1 MKKMMLLI
9 SVIIS
14 VMMMASCSKE
24 HLEYQAGDISVSIE
38 VGDGWLHD
46 YPLFLSIKKKNPP
59 QIAVWMEDDN
69 GRYLGTL
76 YASKKI
82 ATQGWVGS
90 GGNRRKEALPYWC
103 HRRGVVYEDGLYL
116 PTKSQ
121 PLVDGM
127 TGATSRTDFD
137 VQLKEKT
144 GLRHFYVMVEVNHSI
159 DFNDRYSEDKKEGE
173 PDYSGGPEGSGQP
186 ALVYRAAVDLDSART
201 SFDAVLIG
209 HSSADGSDGKLY
221 DDLYGITSALTIV
234 KRITVSVKCN
244 ESQYY

>member
-1 MKKMMLLI
+1 MLLI
-9 SVIIS
+9 SVITS

-24 HLEYQAGDISVSIE
+24 HIAYQAGDLSVNIE
-38 VGDGWLHD
+38 AGDGWLHD
-46 YPLFLSIKKKNPP
+46 YPLFLGIKKKNPP
-59 QIAVWMEDDN
+59 QIAAWLEDTD
-69 GRYLGTL
+69 GRYLSTL

-82 ATQGWVGS
+82 ATQGWASS

-127 TGATSRTDFD
+127 TGATPRADFN
-137 VQLKEKT
+137 VRLKEKT

-159 DFNDRYSEDKKEGE
+159 DFNDRYSDDKREGE

-186 ALVYRAAVDLDSART
+186 ALVYRVDVNLDSAST

-221 DDLYGITSALTIV
+221 NDLYGITSALTIV
-234 KRITVSVKCN
+234 KRITVNVK
-244 ESQYY
+244 

>member
-1 MKKMMLLI
+1 MLLI
-9 SVIIS
+9 SVITS

-24 HLEYQAGDISVSIE
+24 YLEYQAGDRCVNIE
-38 VGDGWLHD
+38 AGDGWLHD
-46 YPLFLSIKKKNPP
+46 YPLFLGIKKKNPP
-59 QIAVWMEDDN
+59 QIAVWLEDTE

-82 ATQGWVGS
+82 ATQGWAS
-90 GGNRRKEALPYWC
+90 AGGNRRMEALPYWC

-116 PTKSQ
+116 PTKAQ
-121 PLVDGM
+121 PLIDGM
-127 TGATSRTDFD
+127 TGATPRADFD
-137 VQLKEKT
+137 VRLKENT

-159 DFNDRYSEDKKEGE
+159 DFNDRYSDDKREGE

-186 ALVYRAAVDLDSART
+186 ALVYRVDVNLDSAST

-221 DDLYGITSALTIV
+221 NDLYGITSALTIV
-234 KRITVSVKCN
+234 KRITVNVK
-244 ESQYY
+244 

>member
-1 MKKMMLLI
+1 MLLI
-9 SVIIS
+9 SVITS

-24 HLEYQAGDISVSIE
+24 HIEYQAGDLCVNIE
-38 VGDGWLHD
+38 AGDGWLHD
-46 YPLFLSIKKKNPP
+46 YPLFLGIKKKNPP
-59 QIAVWMEDDN
+59 QIAVWLEDTD

-82 ATQGWVGS
+82 ATQGWASS

-127 TGATSRTDFD
+127 TGATPRADFN
-137 VQLKEKT
+137 VRLKEKT

-159 DFNDRYSEDKKEGE
+159 DFNDRYSDDKREGE

-186 ALVYRAAVDLDSART
+186 ALVYRVDVNFDSAST
-201 SFDAVLIG
+201 SFDAVMIG

-221 DDLYGITSALTIV
+221 NDLYGITSALTIV
-234 KRITVSVKCN
+234 KLITVNVK
-244 ESQYY
+244 

>member
-1 MKKMMLLI
+1 MLLI
-9 SVIIS
+9 SVITS

-24 HLEYQAGDISVSIE
+24 HIEYQTGDLCVNIE
-38 VGDGWLHD
+38 AGDGWLHD
-46 YPLFLSIKKKNPP
+46 YPLFLGIKKKNPP
-59 QIAVWMEDDN
+59 QIAAWLEDTD

-82 ATQGWVGS
+82 ATQGWASS

-127 TGATSRTDFD
+127 TGATPRADFN
-137 VQLKEKT
+137 VRLKEKT

-159 DFNDRYSEDKKEGE
+159 DFNDRYSDDKREGE

-186 ALVYRAAVDLDSART
+186 ALVYRVDVNLDSAST

-221 DDLYGITSALTIV
+221 NDLYGITSALTIV
-234 KRITVSVKCN
+234 KLITVNVK
-244 ESQYY
+244 

>member
-1 MKKMMLLI
+1 MLLI
-9 SVIIS
+9 SVITS

-24 HLEYQAGDISVSIE
+24 HIEYQAGDLCVNIE
-38 VGDGWLHD
+38 AGDGWLHD
-46 YPLFLSIKKKNPP
+46 YPLFLGIKKKNPP
-59 QIAVWMEDDN
+59 QIAAWLEDTD

-82 ATQGWVGS
+82 VTQGWASS

-121 PLVDGM
+121 SLVDGM
-127 TGATSRTDFD
+127 TGATPRADFN
-137 VQLKEKT
+137 VRLKEKT

-159 DFNDRYSEDKKEGE
+159 DFNDRYSDDKREGE

-186 ALVYRAAVDLDSART
+186 ALVYRVDVNLDSAST

-221 DDLYGITSALTIV
+221 NDLYGITSALTIV
-234 KRITVSVKCN
+234 KRITVNVK
-244 ESQYY
+244 

>member
-1 MKKMMLLI
+1 MLLI
-9 SVIIS
+9 SVITS

-24 HLEYQAGDISVSIE
+24 HIEYQAGDLCVNIE
-38 VGDGWLHD
+38 AGDGWLHD
-46 YPLFLSIKKKNPP
+46 YPLFLGIKKKNPP
-59 QIAVWMEDDN
+59 QIAAWLEDTD
-69 GRYLGTL
+69 GRYLSTL

-82 ATQGWVGS
+82 ATQGWASS

-127 TGATSRTDFD
+127 TGATPRADFN
-137 VQLKEKT
+137 VRLKEKT

-159 DFNDRYSEDKKEGE
+159 DFNDRYSNDRKEGE

-186 ALVYRAAVDLDSART
+186 ALVYRADVNLDSART
-201 SFDAVLIG
+201 SFDAILIG
-209 HSSADGSDGKLY
+209 RSSSDGADGKLY
-221 DDLYGITSALTIV
+221 DDLTGITSAFTIV
-234 KRITVSVKCN
+234 KRITVNVK
-244 ESQYY
+244 